1 MIYNIGQ
8 RIVIANDYDTTKAL
22 SDEKITVKAG
32 TKVYVAADL
41 KWPHIMHE
49 NGDIQPL
56 SNNSVIEGFSTVG
69 ISEWLY
75 TWLNWRINLGEML
88 GDYDL
93 KKDDFTREV
102 QDALEELGM
111 YDNTGNR
118 S

>member
-1 MIYNIGQ
+1 
-8 RIVIANDYDTTKAL
+8 
-22 SDEKITVKAG
+22 
-32 TKVYVAADL
+32 
-41 KWPHIMHE
+41 MHE

-56 SNNSVIEGFSTVG
+56 SNDSVIEGFSTVG

-93 KKDDFTREV
+93 KKDDFTSEV